1 MAKEKITK
9 KQSRDT
15 VKAFRDNLTNLKQ
28 AVKKN
33 EEFLKNK
40 KVVEKGME
48 TAMLQYEAQLK
59 DQISRDKAY
68 MIKLTNDIDEWVTWH
83 KETFGEDI

>member
-1 MAKEKITK
+1 MVKEKITK

-15 VKAFRDNLTNLKQ
+15 VKAFRDNLDLLKRT
-28 AVKKN
+28 VMKN

-48 TAMLQYEAQLK
+48 MAMLQYEAQLK

-68 MIKLTNDIDEWVTWH
+68 MIKLTNDIDEWVSWH
-83 KETFGEDI
+83 KERFGEDI